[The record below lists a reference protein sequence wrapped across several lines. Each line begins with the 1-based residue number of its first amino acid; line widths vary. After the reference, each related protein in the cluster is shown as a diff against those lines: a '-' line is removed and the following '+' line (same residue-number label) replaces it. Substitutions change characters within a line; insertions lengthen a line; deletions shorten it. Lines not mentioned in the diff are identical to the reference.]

1 MSSNST
7 KAGKGNS
14 NINLVE
20 LYQEYKS
27 KWWWFVV
34 SVVVCC
40 GLAFLYSLRKNPIYQ
55 VNASVLISQEDQS
68 SGSSMMKMFSLGDM
82 FGGYSSVDDQL
93 MVMSSHGVL
102 KQTVKD
108 LQLNK
113 NYYVREN
120 ILKGKPC
127 YKNVPVE
134 IYYEPSIA
142 DTLSTVLGFRVKV
155 DDKENVDIRV
165 KANKDVIAEVEDKKF
180 PVSVDTPY
188 GVFVFNKTKDFEKGE
203 SMREYI
209 TIMSYDLAA
218 EGVGKTVSISIPNK
232 KANLIQLS
240 VKSPIISKSKDI
252 LNTIVANYNRV
263 GVEEKKTKGQKTAEF
278 IDGRLESLSHE
289 LNASEQEVEDYKR
302 SNQLTDVRAEA
313 TYLMEKRGALEAQLV
328 SAETEFEILNM
339 VRKFV
344 ANPENRYSL
353 VPSTAAGGESGAA
366 AEAIKT
372 YNELVLERMKLQNNA
387 KTNNASLRAISE
399 QIDALRGNINTT
411 LDKAVE
417 ASLVKLR
424 ELRQKSN
431 ESMSKLGD
439 IPRQE
444 REYTT
449 IKRQQSIKAQLYV
462 YLLQQREETNLSIAN
477 SMPRGVI
484 IDDAYSIFEPVSMS
498 RKRMLMIAFILGLA
512 IPVGL
517 LYMRNRFKNRFE
529 TRSELE
535 KYTSV
540 PILGEVCESRRK
552 ETLVVN
558 GSSSIA
564 ELFRLIRS
572 NLQFILNERDDKV
585 ILVTSTVS
593 GEGKTFVS
601 VNLAGTLALLGKK
614 VLLVGMDIRKPQL
627 ANYLHLQSEPGLTQ
641 YLSSD
646 SYTLKDIIR
655 VAPAMKNMDV
665 IVAGPVPP
673 NPAELLASSKLD
685 NMFDELKEAYDY
697 IIVDSAPVGMVSD
710 TFVLDRVA
718 NATVYVCR
726 ANYSSLKDIEFL
738 NHAYADKRLKKMS
751 LVVNGTVAR
760 NGYGYGYGHVPS
772 EEKE

>member
-1 MSSNST
+1 MNSNSS

-40 GLAFLYSLRKNPIYQ
+40 GLAFLYSMRKNPIYQ

-134 IYYEPSIA
+134 IYYEPTIA

-155 DDKENVDIRV
+155 DDKENVEIRV
-165 KANKDVIAEVEDKKF
+165 KAGKDVIAEVEGKKF

-209 TIMSYDLAA
+209 SIMSYDLAA

-263 GVEEKKTKGQKTAEF
+263 GIEEKKTKGQKTAEF

-353 VPSTAAGGESGAA
+353 VPSTAAGGETGAA

-431 ESMSKLGD
+431 ESMSKLGE

-484 IDDAYSIFEPVSMS
+484 IDEAYSIFEPVSMS

-517 LYMRNRFKNRFE
+517 LYMKNKFKNRFE

-572 NLQFILNERDDKV
+572 NLQFILNGRDDKV

-593 GEGKTFVS
+593 GEGKSFVS
-601 VNLAGTLALLGKK
+601 VNLAGTLALLGKR

-646 SYTLKDIIR
+646 NYTLKDIIR

-685 NMFDELKEAYDY
+685 NMFDELKDVYDY

-726 ANYSSLKDIEFL
+726 ANYSSLKDVEFL
-738 NHAYADKRLKKMS
+738 NHVYADRRLKKMS
-751 LVVNGTVAR
+751 LVVNGTVAH

-772 EEKE
+772 EDEK

>member
-1 MSSNST
+1 MNSNSS

-40 GLAFLYSLRKNPIYQ
+40 GLAFLYSMRKNPIYQ

-134 IYYEPSIA
+134 IYYEPTIA

-155 DDKENVDIRV
+155 DDKENVEIRV
-165 KANKDVIAEVEDKKF
+165 KAGKDVIAEVEGKKF

-209 TIMSYDLAA
+209 SIMSYDLAA

-263 GVEEKKTKGQKTAEF
+263 GIEEKKTKGQKTAEF

-353 VPSTAAGGESGAA
+353 VPSTAAGGETGAA

-431 ESMSKLGD
+431 ESMSKLGE

-484 IDDAYSIFEPVSMS
+484 IDEAYSIFEPVSMS

-517 LYMRNRFKNRFE
+517 LYMKNKFKNRFE

-572 NLQFILNERDDKV
+572 NLQFILNGRDDKV

-593 GEGKTFVS
+593 GEGKSFVS
-601 VNLAGTLALLGKK
+601 VNLAGTLALLGKR

-646 SYTLKDIIR
+646 NYTLKDIIR

-685 NMFDELKEAYDY
+685 NMFDELKDVYDY

-726 ANYSSLKDIEFL
+726 ANYSSLKDVEFL
-738 NHAYADKRLKKMS
+738 NHVYADKRLKKMS
-751 LVVNGTVAR
+751 LVVNGTVAH

-772 EEKE
+772 EDEK

>member
-1 MSSNST
+1 MNSNSS

-40 GLAFLYSLRKNPIYQ
+40 GLAFLYSMRKNPIYQ

-134 IYYEPSIA
+134 IYYEPTIA

-165 KANKDVIAEVEDKKF
+165 KAGKDVIAEVEGKKF

-209 TIMSYDLAA
+209 SIMSYDLAA

-263 GVEEKKTKGQKTAEF
+263 GIEEKKTKGQKTAEF

-353 VPSTAAGGESGAA
+353 VPSTAAGGETGAA

-431 ESMSKLGD
+431 ESMSKLGE

-484 IDDAYSIFEPVSMS
+484 IDEAYSIFEPVSMS

-517 LYMRNRFKNRFE
+517 LYMKNKFKNRFE

-572 NLQFILNERDDKV
+572 NLQFILNGRDDKV

-593 GEGKTFVS
+593 GEGKSFVS
-601 VNLAGTLALLGKK
+601 VNLAGTLALLGKR

-646 SYTLKDIIR
+646 NYTLKDIIR

-685 NMFDELKEAYDY
+685 NMFDELKDVYDY

-726 ANYSSLKDIEFL
+726 ANYSSLKDVEFL
-738 NHAYADKRLKKMS
+738 NHVYADKRLKKMS
-751 LVVNGTVAR
+751 LVVNGTVAH

-772 EEKE
+772 EDEK

>member
-1 MSSNST
+1 MNSNSS

-40 GLAFLYSLRKNPIYQ
+40 GLAFLYSMRKNPIYQ

-134 IYYEPSIA
+134 IYYEPTIA

-155 DDKENVDIRV
+155 DDKENVEIRV
-165 KANKDVIAEVEDKKF
+165 KAGKDVIAEVEGKKF

-209 TIMSYDLAA
+209 SIMSYDLAA

-263 GVEEKKTKGQKTAEF
+263 GIEEKKTKGQKTAEF

-353 VPSTAAGGESGAA
+353 VPSTAAGGETGAA

-431 ESMSKLGD
+431 ESMSKLGE

-484 IDDAYSIFEPVSMS
+484 IDEAYSIFEPVSMS

-517 LYMRNRFKNRFE
+517 LYMKNKFKNRFE

-572 NLQFILNERDDKV
+572 NLQFILNGRDDKV

-593 GEGKTFVS
+593 GEGKSFVS
-601 VNLAGTLALLGKK
+601 VNLAGTLALLGKR

-646 SYTLKDIIR
+646 NYTLKDIIR

-685 NMFDELKEAYDY
+685 NMFDELKDVYDY

-726 ANYSSLKDIEFL
+726 ANYSSLKDVEFL
-738 NHAYADKRLKKMS
+738 NHVYADRPLKKMS
-751 LVVNGTVAR
+751 LVVNGTVAH

-772 EEKE
+772 EDEK